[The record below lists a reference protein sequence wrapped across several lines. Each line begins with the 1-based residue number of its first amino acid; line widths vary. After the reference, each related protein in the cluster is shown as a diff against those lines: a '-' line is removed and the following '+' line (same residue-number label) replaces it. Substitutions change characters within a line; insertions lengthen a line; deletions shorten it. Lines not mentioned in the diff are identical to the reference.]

1 MTTEELI
8 KKYLYIPVEGEK
20 INTDRPCPSGY
31 PYIQIDV
38 TYKDKDRY
46 NSKREHVALLDTGQL
61 VYMDNRGSFEKPFSD
76 ISLGRGVYHHTVV
89 RK

>member
-20 INTDRPCPSGY
+20 INTDRSCPSGY
-31 PYIQIDV
+31 PYIQIEAK
-38 TYKDKDRY
+38 YKDKDRH
-46 NSKREHVALLDTGQL
+46 NSEREHVALLDTGQL
-61 VYMDNRGSFEKPFSD
+61 VYMDARGMFNDPPRD
-76 ISLGRGVYHHTVV
+76 ISLGKGIYHHTVV

>member
-20 INTDRPCPSGY
+20 INTDRHCPPGY
-31 PYIQIDV
+31 PYIRIYSGQADVNRQI
-38 TYKDKDRY
+38 TGA
-46 NSKREHVALLDTGQL
+46 EHVALLNTGQL
-61 VYMDNRGSFEKPFSD
+61 VYMDSRVHSVSEEIN
-76 ISLGRGVYHHTVV
+76 LGLGVYHHTVV